1 MLTAYTTALPP
12 SSLPATVGSMTVVGG
27 QVLFAVLI
35 VALAV
40 VTAAIVERTFATL
53 RRRPALR
60 LVDATSTGAGSR
72 HAA

>member
-1 MLTAYTTALPP
+1 
-12 SSLPATVGSMTVVGG
+12 VTVVGA

-35 VALAV
+35 AALAL
-40 VTAAIVERTFATL
+40 VTAAIVERAFATP

-60 LVDATSTGAGSR
+60 LVDATSTGTGSR